1 MTLDQFIREN
11 DSKPQAERLSN
22 VAIAEKFNTS
32 EASVRR
38 HRKILN
44 RGPKKDEF
52 FQVPV
57 DAITSRGASIRT
69 ADGSWQKITYIPEK
83 AAIAEASK
91 FDDLLDGIEGFTAD
105 VAPDCGSDMAM
116 VFGGADYQAL
126 SDDTPML
133 TTNGWTTHGELR
145 PGDCVYAPDGRPV
158 QVIAVTGSSEQN
170 LYDVEFDHGTVV
182 RASGNHLWQGRRKY
196 HPRAYSRGEGGPSWE
211 WRDLVWTTEEIAT
224 KITHINNVNGTPHP
238 VRAFTVD
245 LPDALD
251 FGVPAELP
259 VDPYVLGLWLGNG
272 NHSTASITGDARD
285 QEGYARIGTVS
296 PVNGRPGTV
305 NTYVKGII
313 GGLRSLG
320 VLNNKH
326 IPDIYLYG
334 SKEQRISLL
343 QGLMD
348 SDGYCSLGGVA
359 EFTNT
364 NKDIADGLMFLL
376 ASLGWK
382 YSVVERTGTLNGVE
396 HKQFWR
402 VQIPTDT
409 TRINLFRFPRK
420 GNRQNNSSKEHVFLR
435 QVQRVTPVGRGM
447 AQCITVE
454 GGLYLAGREL
464 VVTHNCGKAGE
475 SGGGTKDT
483 IQRVLTSASRFAQRA
498 AERKPQAIVVTDCGD
513 ITENMFNVPGHQLS
527 TNDLDLADQIR
538 VARRLQLE
546 VLKMLSPLAPEV
558 YYVSVPS
565 NHGQVRT
572 GPKAAVGGVENDF
585 GVEISYQLEDIC
597 EIAESPALRNV
608 QFVRPDKYAET
619 AVLTVADTTL
629 AFNHGHRASGGQAG
643 QDKWWTEQDHG
654 RQPGWNADIL
664 VVAHYHNMRLEQS
677 GDGRWIIHLS
687 ASEPSS
693 DYFARSK
700 GTTSKRGVTCFSV
713 QRGMWS
719 DLEIL

>member
-1 MTLDQFIREN
+1 MTLDQFIAEN
-11 DSKPQAERLSN
+11 DAKPQAERLSN
-22 VAIAEKFNTS
+22 VAIAEKFHTS

-52 FQVPV
+52 FQVPL

-91 FDDLLDGIEGFTAD
+91 FDDLLGGIEGFTAD
-105 VAPDCGSDMAM
+105 VAQDCDSDMAM
-116 VFGGADYQAL
+116 VFGGADYQ
-126 SDDTPML
+126 
-133 TTNGWTTHGELR
+133 
-145 PGDCVYAPDGRPV
+145 
-158 QVIAVTGSSEQN
+158 I
-170 LYDVEFDHGTVV
+170 
-182 RASGNHLWQGRRKY
+182 
-196 HPRAYSRGEGGPSWE
+196 
-211 WRDLVWTTEEIAT
+211 
-224 KITHINNVNGTPHP
+224 
-238 VRAFTVD
+238 
-245 LPDALD
+245 
-251 FGVPAELP
+251 
-259 VDPYVLGLWLGNG
+259 
-272 NHSTASITGDARD
+272 
-285 QEGYARIGTVS
+285 
-296 PVNGRPGTV
+296 
-305 NTYVKGII
+305 
-313 GGLRSLG
+313 
-320 VLNNKH
+320 
-326 IPDIYLYG
+326 
-334 SKEQRISLL
+334 
-343 QGLMD
+343 
-348 SDGYCSLGGVA
+348 
-359 EFTNT
+359 
-364 NKDIADGLMFLL
+364 
-376 ASLGWK
+376 
-382 YSVVERTGTLNGVE
+382 
-396 HKQFWR
+396 
-402 VQIPTDT
+402 
-409 TRINLFRFPRK
+409 
-420 GNRQNNSSKEHVFLR
+420 
-435 QVQRVTPVGRGM
+435 
-447 AQCITVE
+447 
-454 GGLYLAGREL
+454 
-464 VVTHNCGKAGE
+464 GKAGE

-483 IQRVLTSASRFAQRA
+483 IRRVLTSASRFAQRA
-498 AERKPQAIVVTDCGD
+498 VERKPQAIVVTDCGD

-608 QFVRPDKYAET
+608 QFVRPDKYEET

-643 QDKWWTEQDHG
+643 QNKWWTEQDHG

-664 VVAHYHNMRLEQS
+664 VVAHYHNLRLEQS

-713 QRGMWS
+713 QRGVWS